1 MLTVAVWVK
10 HDLNE
15 RYANLVVIPAGLLW
29 VTVTCGLIW
38 YTFVILPGF
47 FTGAPDMKKLITG
60 VVVGAIT
67 LIMLYLNFVTVAQFF
82 KRYGK
87 KELREVKA
95 S

>member
-1 MLTVAVWVK
+1 
-10 HDLNE
+10 
-15 RYANLVVIPAGLLW
+15 
-29 VTVTCGLIW
+29 
-38 YTFVILPGF
+38 
-47 FTGAPDMKKLITG
+47 